1 MTREIV
7 VEEKKLYTYEDVV
20 QWAGSV
26 VEKVGE
32 SFVYTTPPDV
42 DFCVYA
48 HHVYG
53 EDVSV
58 GGLVPGCMIGH
69 MLSDNTVVTLEEL
82 DAFRKL
88 SASGIRSIA
97 PYLPFDFTPRA
108 MHFLKI
114 LQERQDNGWTWGE
127 ALTEATDMAVLD
139 FDRNEEKIPYY
150 VREYGRETDPF
161 S

>member
-20 QWAGSV
+20 QWAGSA

-32 SFVYTTPPDV
+32 DFVYTIPPESSH
-42 DFCVYA
+42 CVYV
-48 HHVYG
+48 HREFNDDG
-53 EDVSV
+53 SLK
-58 GGLVPGCMIGH
+58 GFKPGCIVGH
-69 MLSDNTVVTLEEL
+69 MLSDNTPVTLKGL
-82 DAFRKL
+82 DAFRDF
-88 SASGIRSIA
+88 SSSGIRSIA
-97 PYLPFDFTPRA
+97 HYLPFKFTHRA
-108 MHFLKI
+108 MYFLRI
-114 LQERQDNGWTWGE
+114 LQERQDNGWAWGK
-127 ALTEATDMAVLD
+127 ALTEAVGMAVLD